1 MQYVK
6 ISAGILLLVSS
17 AVGAMGSTESVISP
31 LTNLENQIA
40 GYERD
45 PLVSS
50 LAQHFIKPHSEIKP
64 LPPFDEYRNATLIIN
79 ALLVAFKAKE
89 YPTDK
94 LSVANNTLRP
104 SERLIRL
111 ATYALDDIC
120 RAWNQTHKPNI
131 YDGSPTIPLNQLER
145 DYLFALH
152 KTEAA
157 IRAAKREDKDAT
169 HVASQIQ
176 AYLRVLTINK

>member
-17 AVGAMGSTESVISP
+17 AVSAMGETESEILP

-45 PLVSS
+45 PQVKA
-50 LAQHFIKPHSEIKP
+50 LAQHFIKPHSEIKT
-64 LPPFDEYRNATLIIN
+64 LPAFDEYRSATLIVN

-89 YPTDK
+89 YPTDT
-94 LSVANNTLRP
+94 LRVANNTLRP
-104 SERLIRL
+104 SERFVRL
-111 ATYALDDIC
+111 AIYALDDIC
-120 RAWNQTHKPNI
+120 RAWNQTHKPNV

-145 DYLFALH
+145 NYLFALR

-157 IRAAKREDKDAT
+157 IHAAKREDKDAT

-176 AYLRVLTINK
+176 SYLRVLTINK